1 MKKVRN
7 KKIRIIVAVAI
18 LSIILV
24 ELVCINNSEK
34 ISLDETKV
42 AESVGKALTG
52 DSATNVVR
60 TTANEE
66 VYVPKGFYYVGGTL
80 SNGVIISDNSAD
92 QYVSGT
98 DKTTYEYSKQLKGN
112 QFVWIPCTEANYKS
126 TTWVDS
132 KDQGNPPSGS
142 ASTIELTQIR
152 KYGGFYVGRYE
163 AGLPDA
169 MEYKQTMYP
178 TSQNYN
184 KSGKPLSQAN
194 KIPWMY
200 ISWPTAKENAISM
213 YSGNQYV
220 QSRMITDIQFDVILN
235 TLKNRAG
242 VGSNAITFNS
252 SEWANYWTAYT
263 HSYNGRVAVYNGHH
277 DASAG
282 FVLDYMHP
290 FSGTQSGTTIDHEY
304 VAQQTG
310 EYPTTA
316 ELLSTG
322 ASADF
327 MKYHIFD
334 LAGNVWDM
342 TESGT
347 SRGSCMINAYDFY
360 NAAYRTG
367 AVGNTVSPQFGF
379 RVVLYMNQSYNVSF
393 NSNGG
398 TPTPTTQTVLSGAKA
413 TRPSNPTKTGYTFK
427 QWNKQGTT
435 TAYDFNT
442 PVTSDITLVAEWTP
456 NTNTPYKVEH
466 YKKNASG
473 GYTKADTDNKTGTTG
488 ASVTATPKTTYTGF
502 KENTTHSERVATG
515 TIKPDGSLVLKL
527 YYDPISYKITY
538 VLNGGTNDSR
548 NPATYTVLDTIT
560 FQPATRPGYD
570 FKGWFENA
578 NFTTPITGIANRTGD
593 ITVYA
598 KWEARTDTPYK
609 VEHYK
614 KNANGGYTKAD
625 TDNKT
630 GTTDTK
636 ATAVPRTY
644 EGFKENTT
652 HADRVPEGIIK
663 GDGSLV
669 LKLYYDP
676 IIYKITYVLN
686 GGKNDSRNPSTYT
699 VLDTITFQPATRPG
713 YDFQG
718 WHEDAKFTTPITGIT
733 NRIGD
738 ITVYAKWKAR
748 DDTPYKV
755 EHYKKKADGTYGLA
769 ATDNL
774 KGTTDTEAIAEPKN
788 YAGYEENILHPDRVP
803 KGIINGEG
811 TLVLK
816 LYYDPIRYRIIYV
829 LNGGTNDER
838 NPDTFT
844 MDDIINFQPA
854 TKEGSDFLGWYE
866 DPKFTVPKPGIS
878 HRAADITIYAK
889 WEDGDNI
896 EYKVEHY
903 KKNKNGTYDLA
914 TIDKLTGTTGD
925 DVEAVAKVY
934 EGYEENKKHPDRVP
948 TGKIKGDGSL
958 VLKLYYD
965 PIIYKIDYVLN
976 GGTNDSR
983 NPNTY
988 TVDDVIEFKPAT
1000 KPGYDFEGWY
1010 EDKDFKKPITGI
1022 AGRTGNIT
1030 VYAKWK
1036 AKTGIDY
1043 KVEHYKEIKE
1053 GQYELAVTDALKGEV
1068 DKEVTAT
1075 PKVFEGYK
1083 ENTQHKNRVAT
1094 GKIKADGSLVLKLY
1108 YDKVKHTVSFDP
1120 QDGTPVPDQIVPH
1133 NDKAKEPNTPV
1144 KDNYK
1149 FEYWYYINDKNQEVR
1164 YNFNDPVTKDIR
1176 LIAKWS
1182 KVNTPV
1188 NNTPVNNKPVDNT
1201 SAPTKIPQT
1210 GDFNP
1215 VMTFAIIGIISVALI
1230 TGFKYFKT
1238 KIK

>member
-1 MKKVRN
+1 M
-7 KKIRIIVAVAI
+7 
-18 LSIILV
+18 
-24 ELVCINNSEK
+24 
-34 ISLDETKV
+34 
-42 AESVGKALTG
+42 
-52 DSATNVVR
+52 
-60 TTANEE
+60 
-66 VYVPKGFYYVGGTL
+66 
-80 SNGVIISDNSAD
+80 
-92 QYVSGT
+92 
-98 DKTTYEYSKQLKGN
+98 
-112 QFVWIPCTEANYKS
+112 
-126 TTWVDS
+126 
-132 KDQGNPPSGS
+132 
-142 ASTIELTQIR
+142 
-152 KYGGFYVGRYE
+152 
-163 AGLPDA
+163 
-169 MEYKQTMYP
+169 
-178 TSQNYN
+178 
-184 KSGKPLSQAN
+184 
-194 KIPWMY
+194 
-200 ISWPTAKENAISM
+200 
-213 YSGNQYV
+213 
-220 QSRMITDIQFDVILN
+220 
-235 TLKNRAG
+235 
-242 VGSNAITFNS
+242 
-252 SEWANYWTAYT
+252 
-263 HSYNGRVAVYNGHH
+263 
-277 DASAG
+277 
-282 FVLDYMHP
+282 
-290 FSGTQSGTTIDHEY
+290 
-304 VAQQTG
+304 
-310 EYPTTA
+310 
-316 ELLSTG
+316 
-322 ASADF
+322 
-327 MKYHIFD
+327 
-334 LAGNVWDM
+334 
-342 TESGT
+342 
-347 SRGSCMINAYDFY
+347 
-360 NAAYRTG
+360 
-367 AVGNTVSPQFGF
+367 
-379 RVVLYMNQSYNVSF
+379 
-393 NSNGG
+393 
-398 TPTPTTQTVLSGAKA
+398 
-413 TRPSNPTKTGYTFK
+413 
-427 QWNKQGTT
+427 
-435 TAYDFNT
+435 
-442 PVTSDITLVAEWTP
+442 
-456 NTNTPYKVEH
+456 
-466 YKKNASG
+466 
-473 GYTKADTDNKTGTTG
+473 
-488 ASVTATPKTTYTGF
+488 
-502 KENTTHSERVATG
+502 
-515 TIKPDGSLVLKL
+515 
-527 YYDPISYKITY
+527 
-538 VLNGGTNDSR
+538 
-548 NPATYTVLDTIT
+548 
-560 FQPATRPGYD
+560 
-570 FKGWFENA
+570 
-578 NFTTPITGIANRTGD
+578 
-593 ITVYA
+593 
-598 KWEARTDTPYK
+598 
-609 VEHYK
+609 
-614 KNANGGYTKAD
+614 
-625 TDNKT
+625 
-630 GTTDTK
+630 
-636 ATAVPRTY
+636 PRTY

-1133 NDKAKEPNTPV
+1133 NDKATEPNTPV

-1188 NNTPVNNKPVDNT
+1188 NNKPVDNT

-1215 VMTFAIIGIISVALI
+1215 VMTFTIIGIISVALI
-1230 TGFKYFKT
+1230 AGFKYFR
-1238 KIK
+1238 IKLK